1 MPDKTPTRKPRVVI
15 IGGGFGGLSA
25 ARVLKRAPVDVT
37 VIDRTNYHL
46 FQPLLYQVAT
56 AALSP
61 ADIATPI
68 RSILGRQ
75 KNTEVIMAEVSGI
88 DTTAQTVLT
97 PGLTVPYDYLIIAT
111 GVKYN
116 YFGHDEWQQ
125 FAPSLKTIPD
135 ATSLRQ
141 KILLA
146 FEAAEIEEDAEKRR
160 ALLTFILVGAG
171 PTGVEM
177 AGAIAEIA
185 HKALVKDFKH
195 IDPDST
201 RILLLEAGPRI
212 LAAFSELSAAS
223 AQHELEKKG
232 VEVRLNARVENVDE
246 AGVVVNGERIVSPTV
261 IWTAGVLASP
271 AGKWLNA
278 QTDRIGRVMVH
289 PDLSV
294 PGHPDI
300 FILGD
305 TAHIEQDGKPLPGV
319 AQVAMQGGIYVGA
332 LIKDRLSGKLDTSP
346 FRYWDKGNLA
356 TIGRSYAIAEIGGAK
371 LRGLLAWLMWVGI
384 HIWYLIGF
392 RNRLVVMI
400 QWAWAYITY
409 QRGARLI
416 MDETAPTIEH
426 HNFTQP
432 GE

>member
-1 MPDKTPTRKPRVVI
+1 MADKTPTRKPRVVI
-15 IGGGFGGLSA
+15 VGGGFGGLSA
-25 ARVLKRAPVDVT
+25 ARALKRAPVDVT

-68 RSILGRQ
+68 RSILSRQ
-75 KNTEVIMAEVSGI
+75 KNTEVIMAEVTGI
-88 DTTAQTVLT
+88 DTTAQTVET
-97 PGLTVPYDYLIIAT
+97 TAVPVPYDYLVIAT

-116 YFGHDEWQQ
+116 YFGHDEWQK

-146 FEAAEIEEDAEKRR
+146 FEAAEIEPDTEKRR

-195 IDPDST
+195 IDPDAT
-201 RILLLEAGPRI
+201 RILLLEAAPRI
-212 LAAFSELSAAS
+212 LSAFSEWGAAS
-223 AQHELEKKG
+223 AQQELEKKG
-232 VEVRLNARVENVDE
+232 VEVRLNAKVENVDE
-246 AGVVVNGERIVSPTV
+246 TGVVVNGERILSPTV
-261 IWTAGVLASP
+261 IWTAGVVASP
-271 AGKWLNA
+271 AGRWLNA
-278 QTDRIGRVMVH
+278 ETDRIGRVMVH

-319 AQVAMQGGIYVGA
+319 AQVAMQGGGYVGG
-332 LIKDRLSGKLDTSP
+332 LIKDRLAGKLDTPP

-356 TIGRSYAIAEIGGAK
+356 TIGRSYAIAEFGGPK
-371 LRGLLAWLMWVGI
+371 IRGLPAWLLWVGI

-416 MDETAPTIEH
+416 TDETALGSRA
-426 HNFTQP
+426 NNDF
-432 GE
+432 